1 MKGTTKMKNIN
12 LNDYPQL
19 FNLLSLNNVIDAN
32 TFIED
37 SDSGEQI
44 NLNDLICDA
53 VNDFEKLV
61 EDLQK

>member
-1 MKGTTKMKNIN
+1 MKNIN
-12 LNDYPQL
+12 IKDYPQL
-19 FNLLSLNNVIDAN
+19 FNLLSLNNVIAAN

-53 VNDFEKLV
+53 VNDFEQLV

>member
-12 LNDYPQL
+12 INDYPQL
-19 FNLLSLNNVIDAN
+19 FNLLSLNNVIAAD

-53 VNDFEKLV
+53 VNDFEMLT

>member
-1 MKGTTKMKNIN
+1 MKNIN
-12 LNDYPQL
+12 INDYPQL
-19 FNLLSLNNVIDAN
+19 FNLLSLNNVIAAN

-53 VNDFEKLV
+53 VSDFEILT

>member
-1 MKGTTKMKNIN
+1 MKKINI
-12 LNDYPQL
+12 NDYPQL
-19 FNLLSLNNVIDAN
+19 FNLLSLNNVISAN

>member
-1 MKGTTKMKNIN
+1 MKNIN
-12 LNDYPQL
+12 IKDYPQL
-19 FNLLSLNNVIDAN
+19 FNLLSLNNVIAAN
-32 TFIED
+32 TFKED